1 MSCWLAV
8 CCIFGKRRNEICK
21 LKWQDIWEQEGY
33 LYMRFHVGKK
43 RNRTALIDKMPYT
56 KRITLKH
63 YAVPFILEY
72 LKEFYAKHNHT
83 GITIEAFKAMYIFPS
98 DRKESDIIIH
108 TKFKNREGQV
118 ERKEYHY
125 HLEGGY
131 LSGADIY
138 NRVKKINKSIWPHL
152 GRHSVAT
159 MAAEDGCSEYDI
171 SNILDVSPR
180 TASKY
185 VKHGTAHTERWSE
198 RTG

>member
-72 LKEFYAKHNHT
+72 LKEFYTKHNHT
-83 GITIEAFKAMYIFPS
+83 GITLEEFKAMYIFPS
-98 DRKESDIIIH
+98 DRKDSDVIIH
-108 TKFKNREGQV
+108 TKCKNREGV
-118 ERKEYHY
+118 EEVREYKY

-131 LSGADIY
+131 MSGADIY
-138 NRVKKINKSIWPHL
+138 NRVKKVNPKIWCHL
-152 GRHSVAT
+152 GRHTVAT
-159 MAAEDGCSEYDI
+159 LAAESGAGEYDI
-171 SNILDVSPR
+171 SNILDVTPR

-185 VKHGTAHTERWSE
+185 VHHGTALTEKWSE